1 MWIPQ
6 WGALK
11 AGASRSDADVPPLL
25 RLYLDRV
32 LPRGGSVPRNVRLTQ
47 TGELRQKPE
56 GPWLR
61 FTAAQEFAVEESAF
75 SWRAR
80 VRMMPLV
87 SIRVVDR
94 YAGDEGTGAVRLLG
108 LLPIARDSGQHV
120 SEGSALRYL
129 AELPW
134 NPHAMHANRQLE
146 WSELDAQTVE
156 VAMRVGSKRV
166 AVRLE
171 FDEAGNI
178 VSVWTDAR
186 PHKEGHTFVPRPW
199 GGDYSDLEVVGG
211 IGIPTRA
218 EVSWELPDG
227 LFTWFRATVTTL
239 ELGPPA

>member
-1 MWIPQ
+1 
-6 WGALK
+6 LK
-11 AGASRSDADVPPLL
+11 LRVGGASRSDADVPPLV

-32 LPRGGSVPRNVRLTQ
+32 LSSNGSVPRVVRLAQ
-47 TGELRQKPE
+47 AGELRQKPD

-61 FTAAQEFAVEESAF
+61 FTAVQEFAVEEPAF

-94 YAGDEGTGAVRLLG
+94 YSGDEGTGEVRLVG

-134 NPHAMHANRQLE
+134 NPHAMYANRQLE
-146 WSELDAQTVE
+146 WSELDAQRVE
-156 VAMRVGSKRV
+156 VAMRVGPKRV
-166 AVRLE
+166 ALRLE

-178 VSVWTDAR
+178 IRVWTDAR
-186 PHKEGHTFVPRPW
+186 PRKEAGKFVSSPW
-199 GGDYSDLEVVGG
+199 GGVYSNLEVVGG

-227 LFTWFRATVTTL
+227 PFTWFRATITTL
-239 ELGPPA
+239 ELDPPA

>member
-1 MWIPQ
+1 
-6 WGALK
+6 
-11 AGASRSDADVPPLL
+11 
-25 RLYLDRV
+25 V
-32 LPRGGSVPRNVRLTQ
+32 LSSNWSVPRVVRLGQ
-47 TGELRQKPE
+47 AGELRQKPE
-56 GPWLR
+56 GQWLR
-61 FTAAQEFAVEESAF
+61 FTAVQEFAVEEPAF

-94 YAGDEGTGAVRLLG
+94 YSGDEGTGEVRLVG

-134 NPHAMHANRQLE
+134 NPHAMYANRQLE
-146 WSELDAQTVE
+146 WSELDAQRVE
-156 VAMRVGSKRV
+156 VAMRVGPKRV
-166 AVRLE
+166 ALRLE

-178 VSVWTDAR
+178 MRVWTDAR
-186 PHKEGHTFVPRPW
+186 PRKEGGKFVSRPW
-199 GGDYSDLEVVGG
+199 GGAYSDLEVVGG

-227 LFTWFRATVTTL
+227 LFTRFRATITSL
-239 ELGPPA
+239 ELGPSA